1 MGTIHPASGPPDGPA
16 LDYQP
21 GGPTVPRML
30 VGSRL
35 RQLRT
40 VKGITA
46 SQAGAAIRAPASGI
60 SRLELGLTAVK
71 AREVADL
78 LTYYDVA
85 DQAERATLLALA
97 EQASVPDWWHTY
109 RDVVPD
115 WFGAYLGLEQAA
127 SIIRGYEAQ
136 FIPGLLQTQDYAR
149 AVLTLGHGDAPAAE
163 AERRVG
169 LRMKRQQLLRRPDA
183 PRLWVIIEEAALRRP
198 VGGTATTRAQLRHLT
213 EVAELPRVT
222 IEILPSHAGG
232 HAAAAG
238 PITILRF
245 PEDEIPDMIY
255 LEHPGGAVYAD
266 KPADIDRYRHIMNN
280 LSVQAESPTATT
292 AILHR
297 IVRET

>member
-35 RQLRT
+35 RQLR
-40 VKGITA
+40 VVRGITA
-46 SQAGAAIRAPASGI
+46 SQAGAAIRASASGI
-60 SRLELGLTAVK
+60 SRLELGLTAFRV
-71 AREVADL
+71 RDVADL
-78 LTYYDVA
+78 LTCYDVA

-97 EQASVPDWWHTY
+97 EQAIAPDWWRAY
-109 RDVVPD
+109 RDV
-115 WFGAYLGLEQAA
+115 G
-127 SIIRGYEAQ
+127 
-136 FIPGLLQTQDYAR
+136 
-149 AVLTLGHGDAPAAE
+149 
-163 AERRVG
+163 
-169 LRMKRQQLLRRPDA
+169 MKRQQFLRRLDA
-183 PRLWVIIEEAALRRP
+183 PRLWVIIDEAALRRP
-198 VGGTATTRAQLRHLT
+198 VGSTATMRAQLRHLT
-213 EVAELPRVT
+213 EVAELPCVT
-222 IEILPSHAGG
+222 IEILPSRTGG
-232 HAAAAG
+232 HAAATG

-255 LEHPGGAVYAD
+255 LEHPSGAVYAY
-266 KPADIDRYRHIMNN
+266 KSADIDRYRHIMNS

>member
-35 RQLRT
+35 RQLR
-40 VKGITA
+40 VVRGITA
-46 SQAGAAIRAPASGI
+46 SQAGAAIRASASGI
-60 SRLELGLTAVK
+60 SRLELGLTAFRV
-71 AREVADL
+71 RDVADL
-78 LTYYDVA
+78 LTCYDVA

-97 EQASVPDWWHTY
+97 EQAIAPDWWRAY

-169 LRMKRQQLLRRPDA
+169 LRMKRQQFLRRLDA
-183 PRLWVIIEEAALRRP
+183 PRLWVIIDEAALRRP
-198 VGGTATTRAQLRHLT
+198 VGSTATMRAQLRHLT
-213 EVAELPRVT
+213 EVAELPCVT
-222 IEILPSHAGG
+222 IEILPSRTGG
-232 HAAAAG
+232 HAAATG

-255 LEHPGGAVYAD
+255 LEHPSGAVYAY
-266 KPADIDRYRHIMNN
+266 KSADIDRYRHIMNS